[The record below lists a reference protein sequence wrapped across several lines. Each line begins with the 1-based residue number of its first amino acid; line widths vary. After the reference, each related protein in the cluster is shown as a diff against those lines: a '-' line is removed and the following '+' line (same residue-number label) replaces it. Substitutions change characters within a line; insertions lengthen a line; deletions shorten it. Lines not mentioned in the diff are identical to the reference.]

1 VTHYAIAR
9 RDVGDLRADL
19 KDNRPGLM
27 AQQMRKKLVRT
38 FDTVDLAD
46 LRSANARGMNLHEHL
61 PALERRHFD
70 FIDDQRLALFDQNGS
85 RRFHS
90 K

>member
-1 VTHYAIAR
+1 VADHAITC
-9 RDVGDLRADL
+9 RDVGDLGPDL
-19 KDNRPGLM
+19 EDNRPGLM
-27 AQQMRKKLVRT
+27 AQQMWKKLVRT
-38 FDTVDLAD
+38 FNAIDLAD

-85 RRFHS
+85 GRFH
-90 K
+90 